1 MKNTIKIIYENK
13 RPYLLDRDIN
23 YLAALIN
30 GTIFSQ
36 EIHGNLSK
44 ENRLFKEE
52 FNKWICHTHSYYEKD
67 ENVTWDNVIL
77 FRNFNS
83 RGQAL
88 DVFLKLY
95 KEWYIEKFGE
105 DAW

>member
-44 ENRLFKEE
+44 ENRLFKEK
-52 FNKWICHTHSYYEKD
+52 FNKWIYKKFHYKKD
-67 ENVTWDNVIL
+67 LDITWDNLVL
-77 FRNFNS
+77 LWSLNS
-83 RGQAL
+83 KEQAL
-88 DVFLKLY
+88 DLFLKLY
-95 KEWYIEKFGE
+95 KEWYIEEFGE